1 LLARVAAARAQGQVV
16 VMTNGCFDLLH
27 VGHVRYLEAA
37 RKLGDVL
44 IVAVNDDDSV
54 KRLKGPTRPLNPIG
68 DRMRML
74 AALKCVDWVVPFA
87 EDTPQR
93 LVGRVLPD
101 LLVKGGDY
109 QPQQVAGYAEVTAN
123 GGQVVILDFYA
134 GYSTTGIIERARS

>member
-1 LLARVAAARAQGQVV
+1 
-16 VMTNGCFDLLH
+16 MTNGCFDLLH

-44 IVAVNDDDSV
+44 IVAVNTDDSV
-54 KRLKGPTRPLNPIG
+54 RRLKGPTRPLNTTE

-74 AALKCVDWVVPFA
+74 ASLKCVDWVAPFS
-87 EDTPQR
+87 EDTPER
-93 LVGRVLPD
+93 LITRVLPD

-109 QPQQVAGYAEVTAN
+109 KPEAVAGYDVVKAH

-134 GYSTTGIIERARS
+134 GYSTTRIIERARS